1 MGLGNILRRSAAR
14 FPDKTALI
22 FKERRMSY
30 RELDRRVN
38 CLANGLLQL
47 GAQKGDRIAVL
58 LHNCP
63 EFIEIYFACTKS
75 GVIFVPINNLL
86 KETELTKI
94 VDYIR
99 PRFFLVDPDFEGVIR
114 SVAGG
119 RGYPEFMISLNN
131 EPAEPFTSY
140 EALLAK
146 GDAAEPRVSIT
157 HDDVMGIFLTSGT
170 TGLPKGAMRTH
181 GQNLINAMTGVVE
194 LKLQYDDRA
203 LLLFPF
209 YHVTFE
215 DQVRHFLMGN
225 TVCIRRE
232 GRFDP
237 KEVLGILEKESITV
251 CQFVPTMVNAM
262 LQEKTIESYDLTSL
276 RLIPY
281 AAAPMPVELLRKA
294 MQRFKRQFIHF
305 YGQTETGPMT
315 TVLKPED
322 HILEGT
328 EAQVARL
335 ASAGRAALDFEVRIV
350 DKAGKDVAVGEVGE
364 IIVRSEAMTTGYWN
378 LPEETAKT
386 IREGWLYTGDFGK
399 FDEEKYVF
407 IVDRKNDMIISG
419 GKNIYPREIEEV
431 IYTHDAVLEVAVVGV
446 PDDYWGESV
455 KALVVLKEGMHA
467 TENDIIDLCKEKL
480 ASYKKPKSVEF
491 RLELPKSTTGKVLK
505 RVIRSE
511 YWKGRDRAV

>member
-22 FKERRMSY
+22 FKERRMTY

-38 CLANGLLQL
+38 CLANGLLQM

-119 RGYPEFMISLNN
+119 RDYPESMISLNN

-237 KEVLGILEKESITV
+237 KEVLGILEKERITV

-467 TENDIIDLCKEKL
+467 TENEIIDLCKEKL

>member
-22 FKERRMSY
+22 FKERRMTY
-30 RELDRRVN
+30 QELDRRVN
-38 CLANGLLQL
+38 RLANGFLKM
-47 GAQKGDRIAVL
+47 GVQKGDRLAVL

-75 GVIFVPINNLL
+75 GAVFVPINNLL
-86 KETELTKI
+86 KETELARI
-94 VDYIR
+94 IEYIQ
-99 PRFFLVDPDFEGVIR
+99 PRFLIADPDFEQVSR
-114 SVAGG
+114 SVAGS
-119 RGYPEFMISLNN
+119 RDCTEFMISLTG
-131 EPAEPFTSY
+131 EPSEPFTSY
-140 EALLAK
+140 EAVLEK
-146 GDAAEPRVSIT
+146 GNPAEPEISVS

-181 GQNLINAMTGVVE
+181 GQNLINAMTGAIE
-194 LKLQYDDRA
+194 LKLAYDDRA

-215 DQVRHFLMGN
+215 DQIRHFMMGN
-225 TVCIRRE
+225 TVCMRRE

-237 KEVLGILEKESITV
+237 KEVLEILEREQITI
-251 CQFVPTMVNAM
+251 CQFVPTMINAM
-262 LQEKTIESYDLTSL
+262 LQEKTIESYDLTHL

-281 AAAPMPVELLRKA
+281 AASPMPVELLRRA

-322 HILEGT
+322 HVLEGS

-335 ASAGRAALDFEVRIV
+335 ASAGRATLDFEVRIV
-350 DKAGKDVAVGEVGE
+350 DQDGQDVAVGEVGE
-364 IIVRSEAMTTGYWN
+364 IIVRSEAMTIGYWN
-378 LPEETAKT
+378 LPEETART
-386 IREGWLYTGDFGK
+386 IRDGWLHTGDFGK

-431 IYTHDAVLEVAVVGV
+431 IYTHEAVLEAAVVGV

-455 KALVVLKEGMHA
+455 KALVVLKEGMNA
-467 TENDIIDLCKEKL
+467 TEDEIIDLCKEKL
-480 ASYKKPKSVEF
+480 ANYKKPKSVEF
-491 RLELPKSTTGKVLK
+491 RHELPKNATGKILK
-505 RVIRSE
+505 RVIRNE